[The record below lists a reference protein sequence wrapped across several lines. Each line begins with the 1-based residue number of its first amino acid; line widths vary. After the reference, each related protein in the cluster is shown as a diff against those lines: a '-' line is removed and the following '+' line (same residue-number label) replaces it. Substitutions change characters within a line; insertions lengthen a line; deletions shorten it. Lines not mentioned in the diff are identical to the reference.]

1 MLLLLDRVCLTSG
14 FTVRD
19 IVRLLGDLASE
30 DLTTEI
36 AEYRAVGWRIAWSVS
51 IAAWGLS
58 R

>member
-1 MLLLLDRVCLTSG
+1 M
-14 FTVRD
+14 TVRD
-19 IVRLLGDLASE
+19 IVRPLGDLASQ